1 MIPIKALFL
10 GSLLAIASCR
20 PGPVEPP
27 VLEPQAPVTS
37 EESEL
42 GQFEPPPADPA
53 KPMGE
58 NGREGEGQLG
68 PAPGGTLVR
77 SDGKKIEVGT
87 LYADRGAV
95 VVFYR
100 GHWCK
105 PCRTQLE
112 ELQQNIDKLAG
123 LGFSIHAISTDDPSD
138 SAALAKKLGLGFNLY
153 SDPGGLAANA
163 WSVFSAEHGLARPA
177 VFVVRPGGQI
187 AARFV
192 TDSPTHR
199 PPMDEVLA
207 AAEQASPRQ

>member
-1 MIPIKALFL
+1 MISMKSLVL

-27 VLEPQAPVTS
+27 GPTSQAPITD
-37 EESEL
+37 EKTEL
-42 GQFEPPPADPA
+42 GAFEPPPADPA
-53 KPMGE
+53 DPRGVD
-58 NGREGEGQLG
+58 GREGEGQLG

-77 SDGKKIEVGT
+77 SDGQRIEVGT

-112 ELQQNIDKLAG
+112 ELQLNIDKLAG

-138 SAALAKKLGLGFNLY
+138 SAALKQKLGLGFKLY

-163 WSVFSAEHGLARPA
+163 WSVYSAEHGMARPA

-199 PPMDEVLA
+199 PPMDELLA
-207 AAEQASPRQ
+207 AAEQASPR